1 MKTTHCS
8 PLLSLVAVLAGNP
21 WIPSALANN
30 PPTLNAIPDQTFNED
45 AGDQVLLLAGIS
57 SGAPEEQQ
65 TLTVTAVSSNPS
77 LIPAPAVQYTS
88 PNSTGTLLL
97 RPAADAFGTATITVI
112 VNDGQPADNIVARSF
127 FVTATAV
134 NDLPQISAI
143 EDRIINEGTATGPLP
158 FTVRDV
164 ETPASSL
171 IVSGTSSNPALVP
184 TANLAFGGSGT
195 NRTLT
200 VIPAPNQFGT
210 ATIRVTVAD
219 TAGATASSDFLLTV
233 NGKLQIKMAEASPIV
248 IWSATNAV
256 LQQSVEWGQWEDM
269 QPEPTSPY
277 SVQPSSV
284 KFYRL
289 RKR

>member
-1 MKTTHCS
+1 MKTTHC
-8 PLLSLVAVLAGNP
+8 PLLLFLVAALAGNTG
-21 WIPSALANN
+21 IPAALANN
-30 PPTLNAIPDQTFNED
+30 PPTLSPIPDRTLNED
-45 AGDQVLLLAGIS
+45 AGDQLIPLSGIG

-65 TLTVTAVSSNPS
+65 TLTVVAVSSNPS
-77 LIPAPAVQYTS
+77 LIPAPGIEYVS
-88 PNSTGTLLL
+88 PNATGTLSFK
-97 RPAADAFGTATITVI
+97 PATNAFGTAVITVV
-112 VNDGQPADNIVARSF
+112 VNDGQPADNTVARSF
-127 FVTATAV
+127 LVTVAPV
-134 NDLPQISAI
+134 NDPPQISAI
-143 EDRIINEGTATGPLP
+143 GDRIINEGTTTGPIALS
-158 FTVRDV
+158 VRDV

-171 IVSGTSSNPALVP
+171 IVSGSSSNPALIP
-184 TANLAFGGSGT
+184 AANLLFGGSGA

-200 VIPAPNQFGT
+200 VLPAPNQFGT
-210 ATIRVTVAD
+210 ATITVTVAD

-233 NGKLQIKMAEASPIV
+233 NAKLQIKMAEASPIV

-256 LQQSVEWGQWEDM
+256 LQQCVDWGQWEDM

>member
-88 PNSTGTLLL
+88 PNSTGALLL

-127 FVTATAV
+127 FVTVTAV

-143 EDRIINEGTATGPLP
+143 GDRIINEGTATGPLA

-184 TANLAFGGSGT
+184 TANLAFGGSGA

-200 VIPAPNQFGT
+200 VLPAPNQFGS
-210 ATIRVTVAD
+210 ATISVIVAD
-219 TAGATASSDFLLTV
+219 EGGATARSDFLVTV
-233 NGKLQIKMAEASPIV
+233 SARLQIKMAEASPIV

-256 LQQSVEWGQWEDM
+256 LQHCTEWGQWEDM
-269 QPEPTSPY
+269 LPAPTSPY

-284 KFYRL
+284 K
-289 RKR
+289 

>member
-1 MKTTHCS
+1 
-8 PLLSLVAVLAGNP
+8 LLFLVAALAGNP
-21 WIPSALANN
+21 WIPAALANN
-30 PPTLNAIPDQTFNED
+30 PPTLSPIPDQTFIED
-45 AGDQVLLLAGIS
+45 AGDQSVPLSGIG

-77 LIPAPAVQYTS
+77 LIPAPTVQYTS

-112 VNDGQPADNIVARSF
+112 VNDGQPADNTVARSF
-127 FVTATAV
+127 LVEVVPV

-143 EDRIINEGTATGPLP
+143 GDRIINEGTITGPIA

-164 ETPASSL
+164 ETPASLL

-184 TANLAFGGSGT
+184 AANLLFGGSGA

-200 VIPAPNQFGT
+200 VLPAPNQFGS
-210 ATIRVTVAD
+210 ATISVIVAD
-219 TAGATASSDFLLTV
+219 TAGATASRDFLLTV
-233 NGKLQIKMAEASPIV
+233 NAQLQIKMAEGSPIV
-248 IWSATNAV
+248 LWSATNAV
-256 LQQSVEWGQWEDM
+256 LQHCSEWGQWEDM
-269 QPEPTSPY
+269 LPAPTSPY
-277 SVQPSSV
+277 TVQPSSV